1 MHENIGASPF
11 FFFGEKSCFTAWISK
26 SERKSVRNGK
36 GGLDMDER
44 LMVNGSCLT
53 IFLPGEVDH
62 PVSDA
67 IRRESDR
74 IMERTYIKKIVFDFE
89 KTQFMDS
96 SGIGLIMGRYKAL
109 GMRNNALSAVHV
121 SSRMEK
127 LLHLSGVHKYVE
139 ISGESENHE
148 NRGGE

>member
-1 MHENIGASPF
+1 M
-11 FFFGEKSCFTAWISK
+11 WISK
-26 SERKSVRNGK
+26 SEREGVHNDK
-36 GGLDMDER
+36 GGLDMDEM
-44 LMVNGSCLT
+44 LKVNGSCLT

>member
-1 MHENIGASPF
+1 
-11 FFFGEKSCFTAWISK
+11 
-26 SERKSVRNGK
+26 
-36 GGLDMDER
+36 MDEM

-74 IMERTYIKKIVFDFE
+74 IMERIYIKKIVFDFE

-109 GMRNNALSAVHV
+109 GMRNNVLRAVHV
-121 SSRMEK
+121 NGRMEK
-127 LLHLSGVHKYVE
+127 ILHLSGVHKYME